1 MEVDRAKGQF
11 KPNWTENESS
21 ENVFA
26 KKHSV
31 YIGTVS
37 SWRLLFTLPN
47 QFKLVYGPFWQSNIH
62 RTLYFCPRSTRK
74 VTNVP
79 LHTYLRESKSLLS

>member
-37 SWRLLFTLPN
+37 SWRLLSTLPN
-47 QFKLVYGPFWQSNIH
+47 QLKLVYGPFWQSNSGFLPQINQEGNKC
-62 RTLYFCPRSTRK
+62 TTTYISKRS
-74 VTNVP
+74 
-79 LHTYLRESKSLLS
+79 